1 MQVIRIR
8 SFFKR
13 LCDATHYSAS
23 NPFGTSTTKSS
34 TGCLNH
40 ARLLERRVGERQREV
55 TAAWTYK
62 HLEVLSEA
70 IFSNHAQRKLLML
83 LHQLRILEE
92 CNFVR
97 VQWSR
102 SSVPARPL
110 VLGFMPGRGSLLG
123 RFVVIFV
130 PGMLPVEGPGHQS
143 ISKAFR
149 GKKCRSIRVAP
160 FCARLVAPHI
170 CHMKVGGFVATIDH
184 ARSCLLL
191 RVEPPSDLP
200 SRKCAK
206 LAKFMLFIDTT
217 SDGLKNMVYFD
228 PYLKKWS
235 NLTNLFSN
243 RLEPPTRN
251 TWVLRLRPFI
261 ASIHIFIYIYKPF

>member
-1 MQVIRIR
+1 
-8 SFFKR
+8 
-13 LCDATHYSAS
+13 
-23 NPFGTSTTKSS
+23 
-34 TGCLNH
+34 
-40 ARLLERRVGERQREV
+40 
-55 TAAWTYK
+55 
-62 HLEVLSEA
+62 
-70 IFSNHAQRKLLML
+70 
-83 LHQLRILEE
+83 
-92 CNFVR
+92 
-97 VQWSR
+97 
-102 SSVPARPL
+102 
-110 VLGFMPGRGSLLG
+110 MPGRGSLLG

-228 PYLKKWS
+228 PYLKK
-235 NLTNLFSN
+235 
-243 RLEPPTRN
+243 
-251 TWVLRLRPFI
+251 
-261 ASIHIFIYIYKPF
+261 